1 MKIYFSSEELED
13 SSLASS
19 AEVSSWG
26 ASEGATSTAS
36 AVSVAVALGA
46 SFVTSSEGA
55 EAFTSSS
62 FSSTGG
68 VSSLGL
74 SSTGAAFTA
83 AFFEKRFL
91 NLSTLPP
98 VSMILFWPV

>member
-13 SSLASS
+13 SSLPSS

-26 ASEGATSTAS
+26 A
-36 AVSVAVALGA
+36 
-46 SFVTSSEGA
+46 SEGA

-68 VSSLGL
+68 VYSLVL

-98 VSMILFWPV
+98 VSIILFWPV